1 MNKLITIL
9 TCAIWVSCTD
19 ILDAQVE
26 DLNFKSESMELE
38 TLQLDYDS
46 ITTYR
51 QYFHESHLISSIGS
65 DTTQLMTTMYIGW
78 KLLFEVNGLYPPE
91 YLNNIFHSLDSIDK
105 ALPKKLNEQLKEST
119 TISFQ
124 SFQFRRGYTGHYFTI
139 DRNPMSALI
148 KINGLQSTGTL
159 MHELMHE
166 WDHLY
171 LRASQYV
178 VSSGLHEIYI
188 SAKVND
194 LWEGSYT
201 VSDYTEYFADLAKYY
216 FLDPEFLRERDRS
229 GFDFIEKIV
238 IESL

>member
-9 TCAIWVSCTD
+9 TCAICISCAD

-26 DLNFKSESMELE
+26 DLNFKSEVMKLE
-38 TLQLDYDS
+38 KLQLEYDS
-46 ITTYR
+46 ITTYN
-51 QYFHESHLISSIGS
+51 QYYHDSHLISAIGA
-65 DTTQLMTTMYIGW
+65 DTTQLMKAMYIGW
-78 KLLFEVNGLYPPE
+78 NLLFEVNGLYPPE
-91 YLNNIFHSLDSIDK
+91 YLKNMYKALDSIDD
-105 ALPKKLNEQLKEST
+105 ALPEKLNNQLKQST

-124 SFQFRRGYTGHYFTI
+124 SFQFDRGYTGHYFTI
-139 DRNPMSALI
+139 DRNPNKALI
-148 KINGLQSTGTL
+148 KINGLQSTGTI

-201 VSDYTEYFADLAKYY
+201 ISDYTEYFADIAKYY
-216 FLDPEFLRERDRS
+216 FLDPEYLRHKDRS